1 MQLAPVADHRFDGY
15 SSGMRARLSI
25 ARALLGRPRVLLLD
39 EPTRTLDP
47 AVSADVRQVVLDVV
61 RTEAPAVLWV
71 THDLVE
77 ARTVAGR
84 VALLDAG
91 RVVLDRETP
100 PSADVLEALFLRV
113 TAT

>member
-1 MQLAPVADHRFDGY
+1 
-15 SSGMRARLSI
+15 
-25 ARALLGRPRVLLLD
+25 
-39 EPTRTLDP
+39 
-47 AVSADVRQVVLDVV
+47 
-61 RTEAPAVLWV
+61 
-71 THDLVE
+71 VE